1 MTLKEGQ
8 SITRPPLLEGS
19 NYATWKP
26 VMRSFLKSLD
36 ERAWKVVLRGWTEP
50 TMNNLTGEPVPKPE
64 ALCTEDEDKASMGN
78 SKAMNAIFSTVN
90 ENVMKLII
98 NCEVT
103 KEAWDILQTAFEG
116 TDKVRNSRMQAVTT
130 KFEEMKM
137 KEDENISEYN
147 TRVLE
152 LSNEASALGKPID
165 EERLASKI
173 LRSLPPRFAMK
184 VTAIEEMHDITKL
197 KLDELMGSL
206 RTYEINR
213 DFQTSEQKG
222 IALKADMTEDKLDA
236 GCTTEQLAMMA
247 QNFGRMVRKI
257 NRRGPEQGQSSS
269 TGYRNWKSSRPRSS
283 DSRQDSPDKGKEE
296 IQCHECKGFGHI
308 ASQCAN
314 TLMKRKAMVASFSD
328 SESDEEKEE
337 GETTNFVAFTATL
350 GECSSTG
357 ETVPSQQELPAEYPS
372 DSDDE
377 ELTQESL
384 AQTYKDLYGK
394 WLQLV
399 KINKKLN
406 DTIASISIEKEKVW
420 QEVEILLTQ
429 KEELEC
435 TVDSLNTQLTE
446 IKQEKVDL
454 LAQRTELLGTVSSL
468 KVEMDYDTHPGGMT
482 GLRKTITDLKQK
494 EVFQLRRVEQLELQL
509 ESEKMDH
516 SDMTEELNH
525 LKQSVR
531 MLNSGTKNLNAILR
545 SQGMESGHRGLGFTG
560 EGSSKGTMSTKARP
574 VSEQKPEH
582 KVRQHPRQKVD
593 LSQDQSK
600 GNSRSDHKEIQR
612 TLRGGKTR
620 GTPVQRRDFPPV
632 RPRGEW
638 RTCWYCNQ
646 MGHIKLK
653 CRLFLSERRAFQ
665 QRTTSQ
671 QKQVWVQKADRTICM
686 VACYTSNYSSHDN
699 WLFDSGC
706 SAHMTGNSQY
716 LTHIRPVEHMWFVT
730 FGDGEKGQ
738 VIGCGTLMVPDLPA
752 LKNTLLVK
760 GLPRNLISISQL
772 CDDGHYVSFSS
783 YSCLVLDQNGDTLMK
798 GKRDANNC
806 YTIRVGL
813 TESMNNVHSHHGQ
826 QPVAL
831 PCAYAQPSFLRGGV
845 EKTLHIRSDCR
856 CAQIKVTGCPKKLL
870 NQSVVQL
877 QKKFVHCTQE
887 CAWPRTRKYKCS
899 RKMVTLRQHTCVK
912 PYGRSQSETPRS
924 PGGLCG
930 VNH

>member
-36 ERAWKVVLRGWTEP
+36 EKAWRAVIRGWTEP
-50 TMNNLTGEPVPKPE
+50 MMNNLTGEPVLKPE
-64 ALCTEDEDKASMGN
+64 ALLTEDEDKASMGN
-78 SKAMNAIFSTVN
+78 SKAMNAIFSAVN

-98 NCEVT
+98 NCEVA

-137 KEDENISEYN
+137 KEDENIPEYN

-213 DFQTSEQKG
+213 DFQISEQKG

-283 DSRQDSPDKGKEE
+283 DSRQDSSDKEKEE
-296 IQCHECKGFGHI
+296 IQCHACKGFGHI

-328 SESDEEKEE
+328 SDSEEEKEG
-337 GETTNFVAFTATL
+337 GETTNFVAFASTL

-357 ETVPSQQELPAEYPS
+357 ETVASQSELPVEYSS

-399 KINKKLN
+399 NINKKLN
-406 DTIASISIEKEKVW
+406 DTVASITIEKDQIW
-420 QEVEILLTQ
+420 QEAEILITL
-429 KEELEC
+429 KVELEV
-435 TVDSLNTQLTE
+435 TVASLTTQLAE
-446 IKQEKVDL
+446 MKQERANL
-454 LAQRTELLGTVSSL
+454 LASNVELMGTVSTL
-468 KVEMDYDTHPGGMT
+468 KLDMEKDRETHPVGMA
-482 GLRKTITDLKQK
+482 GLRKIITDLRRK
-494 EVFQLRRVEQLELQL
+494 EVFQLRVAEQLELHL

-516 SDMTEELNH
+516 SDTKKELNE
-525 LKQSVR
+525 LKRSVR
-531 MLNSGTKNLNAILR
+531 MLNSGTSNLNDILR
-545 SQGMESGHRGLGFTG
+545 SQRMESGHRGLGFT
-560 EGSSKGTMSTKARP
+560 EGSSSKGTTFVETEQ
-574 VSEQKPEH
+574 VSEQLPEQM
-582 KVRQHPRQKVD
+582 VRKHPRQKVD
-593 LSQDQSK
+593 LSQDK
-600 GNSRSDHKEIQR
+600 SRTTYLSSNQKKD
-612 TLRGGKTR
+612 LL
-620 GTPVQRRDFPPV
+620 
-632 RPRGEW
+632 
-638 RTCWYCNQ
+638 TCWYCYQ
-646 MGHIKLK
+646 MGHIRRQ
-653 CRLFLSERRAFQ
+653 CRLFLAERRGHQ
-665 QRTTSQ
+665 QQQIQPR
-671 QKQVWVQKADRTICM
+671 QKQVWIPKERQTVCM
-686 VACYTSNYSSHDN
+686 VACCSSGDTVQGS
-699 WLFDSGC
+699 WFFDSGC
-706 SAHMTGNSQY
+706 SGHMTGNSEY
-716 LTHIRPVEHMWFVT
+716 LSHIRPVEQMRFVT
-730 FGDGEKGQ
+730 FADGRKSQ
-738 VIGCGTLMVPDLPA
+738 VIGCGTLKVLDLPA
-752 LKNTLLVK
+752 LEDTLLVE
-760 GLPRNLISISQL
+760 GLTMNLISISQL
-772 CDDGHYVSFSS
+772 CDHGHYVSFSRD
-783 YSCLVLDQNGDTLMK
+783 SCLVLNENGESVMK
-798 GKRDANNC
+798 GRRRANDC
-806 YTIRVGL
+806 YTIRMGNEKQRSTLNCVQAKHR
-813 TESMNNVHSHHGQ
+813 V
-826 QPVAL
+826 
-831 PCAYAQPSFLRGGV
+831 LRGGV
-845 EKTLHIRSDCR
+845 KKTLHNRRI
-856 CAQIKVTGCPKKLL
+856 AQINFGNCTRRLLDQRVTQLQAEFEQKIT
-870 NQSVVQL
+870 QL
-877 QKKFVHCTQE
+877 QKEFELLTQIN
-887 CAWPRTRKYKCS
+887 ASSPPRF
-899 RKMVTLRQHTCVK
+899 
-912 PYGRSQSETPRS
+912 GTPRS
-924 PGGLCG
+924 SLGLRG
-930 VNH
+930 FMN

>member
-36 ERAWKVVLRGWTEP
+36 EKAWRAVIRGWTEP
-50 TMNNLTGEPVPKPE
+50 MMNNLTGEPVLKPE
-64 ALCTEDEDKASMGN
+64 ALWTEDEDKASMGN
-78 SKAMNAIFSTVN
+78 SKAMNAIFSAVN

-98 NCEVT
+98 NCEVA

-222 IALKADMTEDKLDA
+222 IALKADMTEDKMDA

-283 DSRQDSPDKGKEE
+283 DSRQDSSDKEKEE
-296 IQCHECKGFGHI
+296 IQCHACKGFGHI

-328 SESDEEKEE
+328 SDSEEEKEG
-337 GETTNFVAFTATL
+337 GETTNFVAFASTL

-357 ETVPSQQELPAEYPS
+357 ETVASQSELPVEYSS

-377 ELTQESL
+377 ELTQQSL

-399 KINKKLN
+399 NINKKLN
-406 DTIASISIEKEKVW
+406 DTVASVTIEKDQIW
-420 QEVEILLTQ
+420 QEAEILITL
-429 KEELEC
+429 KVELEV
-435 TVDSLNTQLTE
+435 TVASLTTQLAE
-446 IKQEKVDL
+446 MKQERANL
-454 LAQRTELLGTVSSL
+454 LASNVELMGTVSTL
-468 KVEMDYDTHPGGMT
+468 KLDMEKDRETHPVGMA
-482 GLRKTITDLKQK
+482 GLRKIITDLRRK
-494 EVFQLRRVEQLELQL
+494 EVFQLRVAEQLELHL

-516 SDMTEELNH
+516 SDTKKELNE
-525 LKQSVR
+525 LKRSVR
-531 MLNSGTKNLNAILR
+531 MLNSGTSNLNDILR
-545 SQGMESGHRGLGFTG
+545 SQRMESGHRGLGFT
-560 EGSSKGTMSTKARP
+560 EGSSSKGTTFVETEQ
-574 VSEQKPEH
+574 VSEQLPE
-582 KVRQHPRQKVD
+582 QM
-593 LSQDQSK
+593 
-600 GNSRSDHKEIQR
+600 
-612 TLRGGKTR
+612 
-620 GTPVQRRDFPPV
+620 
-632 RPRGEW
+632 
-638 RTCWYCNQ
+638 
-646 MGHIKLK
+646 MGHIRRQ
-653 CRLFLSERRAFQ
+653 CRLFLAERRGHQ
-665 QRTTSQ
+665 QQQIQPR
-671 QKQVWVQKADRTICM
+671 QKQVWIPKERQKVCM
-686 VACYTSNYSSHDN
+686 VACCSSGDTVQGS
-699 WLFDSGC
+699 WFFDSGC
-706 SAHMTGNSQY
+706 SAHMTGNSEY
-716 LTHIRPVEHMWFVT
+716 LSHIRPVDQMRFVT
-730 FGDGEKGQ
+730 FADGRKSQ
-738 VIGCGTLMVPDLPA
+738 VIGCGTLKVPDLPA
-752 LKNTLLVK
+752 LEDTLLVE
-760 GLPRNLISISQL
+760 GLTMNLISISQL
-772 CDDGHYVSFSS
+772 CDHGHYVSFSRD
-783 YSCLVLDQNGDTLMK
+783 SCLVLNENGESVMK
-798 GKRDANNC
+798 GRRRANDC
-806 YTIRVGL
+806 YTIRMGNENQRSTLNCVQAKHR
-813 TESMNNVHSHHGQ
+813 V
-826 QPVAL
+826 
-831 PCAYAQPSFLRGGV
+831 LRGGV
-845 EKTLHIRSDCR
+845 KKTLHNRRI
-856 CAQIKVTGCPKKLL
+856 AQINFGNCTRRLLDQRVTQLQAEFEQKIT
-870 NQSVVQL
+870 QL
-877 QKKFVHCTQE
+877 QKEFELLTQIN
-887 CAWPRTRKYKCS
+887 ASSPPRF
-899 RKMVTLRQHTCVK
+899 
-912 PYGRSQSETPRS
+912 GTPRS
-924 PGGLCG
+924 SLGLRG
-930 VNH
+930 FMN

>member
-36 ERAWKVVLRGWTEP
+36 EKAWRAVIRGWTEP
-50 TMNNLTGEPVPKPE
+50 MMNNLTGEPVLKPE
-64 ALCTEDEDKASMGN
+64 ALWTEDEDKASMGN
-78 SKAMNAIFSTVN
+78 SKAMNAIFSAVN

-98 NCEVT
+98 NCEVA

-206 RTYEINR
+206 RTYEINQ

-283 DSRQDSPDKGKEE
+283 DSRQDSSDKEKEE
-296 IQCHECKGFGHI
+296 IQCHACKGFGHI

-328 SESDEEKEE
+328 SDSEEEKEG
-337 GETTNFVAFTATL
+337 GETTNFVAFASTL

-357 ETVPSQQELPAEYPS
+357 ETVASQSELPVEYSS

-399 KINKKLN
+399 NINKKLN
-406 DTIASISIEKEKVW
+406 DTVVSVTIEKDQIW
-420 QEVEILLTQ
+420 QEAEILITL
-429 KEELEC
+429 KVELEV
-435 TVDSLNTQLTE
+435 TVASLTTQLAE
-446 IKQEKVDL
+446 MKQERANL
-454 LAQRTELLGTVSSL
+454 LASNVELMGTVSTL
-468 KVEMDYDTHPGGMT
+468 KLDMEKDRETHPVGMA
-482 GLRKTITDLKQK
+482 GLRKIITDLRRK
-494 EVFQLRRVEQLELQL
+494 EVFQLRVAEQLELHL

-516 SDMTEELNH
+516 SDTKKELNE
-525 LKQSVR
+525 LKRSVR
-531 MLNSGTKNLNAILR
+531 MLNSGTSNLNDILR
-545 SQGMESGHRGLGFTG
+545 SQRMESGHRGLGFT
-560 EGSSKGTMSTKARP
+560 EGSSSKGTTFVETEQ
-574 VSEQKPEH
+574 VSEQLSEQM
-582 KVRQHPRQKVD
+582 VRKHPRQKVD
-593 LSQDQSK
+593 LSQDK
-600 GNSRSDHKEIQR
+600 SRTTYLSSNQKKD
-612 TLRGGKTR
+612 LL
-620 GTPVQRRDFPPV
+620 
-632 RPRGEW
+632 
-638 RTCWYCNQ
+638 TCWYCYQ
-646 MGHIKLK
+646 MGHIRRQ
-653 CRLFLSERRAFQ
+653 CRLFLAERRGHQ
-665 QRTTSQ
+665 QQQIQPR
-671 QKQVWVQKADRTICM
+671 QKQVWIPKERQTVCM
-686 VACYTSNYSSHDN
+686 VACCSSGDTVQGS
-699 WLFDSGC
+699 WFFDSGC
-706 SAHMTGNSQY
+706 SAHMTGNSEY
-716 LTHIRPVEHMWFVT
+716 LSHIRHVEQMRFVT
-730 FGDGEKGQ
+730 FADGRKSQ
-738 VIGCGTLMVPDLPA
+738 VIGCGTLKVPDLPA
-752 LKNTLLVK
+752 LEDTLLVE
-760 GLPRNLISISQL
+760 GLTMNLISISQL
-772 CDDGHYVSFSS
+772 CDHGHYVSFSRD
-783 YSCLVLDQNGDTLMK
+783 SCLVLNENGESVMK
-798 GKRDANNC
+798 GRRRANDC
-806 YTIRVGL
+806 YTIRMGNEKQRSTLNCVQAKHR
-813 TESMNNVHSHHGQ
+813 V
-826 QPVAL
+826 
-831 PCAYAQPSFLRGGV
+831 LRGGV
-845 EKTLHIRSDCR
+845 KKTLHNRR
-856 CAQIKVTGCPKKLL
+856 MAQINFGNCTRRLLDQRVTQLQAEFEQKIT
-870 NQSVVQL
+870 QL
-877 QKKFVHCTQE
+877 QKEFELLTQIN
-887 CAWPRTRKYKCS
+887 ASSPP
-899 RKMVTLRQHTCVK
+899 QF
-912 PYGRSQSETPRS
+912 GTPRS
-924 PGGLCG
+924 SLGLRG
-930 VNH
+930 FMN

>member
-1 MTLKEGQ
+1 MTLKDGQ

-36 ERAWKVVLRGWTEP
+36 ERAWKAVLRGWTEP
-50 TMNNLTGEPVPKPE
+50 MMNNLTGEPVPKPE
-64 ALCTEDEDKASMGN
+64 ALWTEDEDKDSMGN
-78 SKAMNAIFSTVN
+78 SKAMNAIFSVVN

-98 NCEVT
+98 NCEVA
-103 KEAWDILQTAFEG
+103 KEAWDILQIAFER
-116 TDKVRNSRMQAVTT
+116 TDKVRNSHMQAVTT

-152 LSNEASALGKPID
+152 LSNEASALGKPIA

-173 LRSLPPRFAMK
+173 LRSLPSRFAMK

-283 DSRQDSPDKGKEE
+283 DSRQDSSDKGNEE

-314 TLMKRKAMVASFSD
+314 TLMKRKAMVASFRD

-337 GETTNFVAFTATL
+337 GETTNFVAFATTL

-357 ETVPSQQELPAEYPS
+357 ETVPSQSELPAEYPS

-384 AQTYKDLYGK
+384 ARTYKDLYGK

-406 DTIASISIEKEKVW
+406 DTIASVSIEKEKVW

-429 KEELEC
+429 KTELEC
-435 TVDSLNTQLTE
+435 TVDSLNTQLVE
-446 IKQEKVDL
+446 MKQEKVDL

-468 KVEMDYDTHPGGMT
+468 KVEMDRDTHPGGMT
-482 GLRKTITDLKQK
+482 GLRKTITDLKRK

-516 SDMTEELNH
+516 SDTTEELNH

-531 MLNSGTKNLNAILR
+531 MLNSGTKDLNDILR
-545 SQGMESGHRGLGFTG
+545 SQRMESGHRGLGFTG
-560 EGSSKGTMSTKARP
+560 EGSSKGTMFTKARP
-574 VSEQKPEH
+574 VSEQKPEQ

-593 LSQDQSK
+593 LSQEQSK
-600 GNSRSDHKEIQR
+600 GKNRADHKETHG
-612 TLRGGKTR
+612 TLGGGKTR
-620 GTPVQRRDFPPV
+620 GTPVQRRDFSPV
-632 RPRGEW
+632 RLRGEW

-653 CRLFLSERRAFQ
+653 CRLFLAERRAYQ
-665 QRTTSQ
+665 QRTIPR
-671 QKQVWVQKADRTICM
+671 QKQVWVQKTDQTVCM
-686 VACYTSNYSSHDN
+686 VACHSSSYTSQ
-699 WLFDSGC
+699 DSWHFHNGC

-716 LTHIRPVEHMWFVT
+716 LTHIRPVEQMWFVT
-730 FGDGEKGQ
+730 FGDGGKGQ

-752 LKNTLLVK
+752 LENTLLVK
-760 GLPRNLISISQL
+760 GLTRNLISISQL

-806 YTIRVGL
+806 YTIKMGL
-813 TESMNNVHSHHGQ
+813 TGSMNNENGAQ
-826 QPVAL
+826 QSVAL
-831 PCAYAQPSFLRGGV
+831 TCANAQPSFLRGGV
-845 EKTLHIRSDCR
+845 DKTLHTRSECR
-856 CAQIKVTGCPKKLL
+856 CAQIKVAGCPRKLL
-870 NQSVVQL
+870 NQTVVQMR
-877 QKKFVHCTQE
+877 QEFVHNPQ
-887 CAWPRTRKYKCS
+887 KYA
-899 RKMVTLRQHTCVK
+899 
-912 PYGRSQSETPRS
+912 
-924 PGGLCG
+924 
-930 VNH
+930 

>member
-36 ERAWKVVLRGWTEP
+36 EKAWRAVIRGWTEP
-50 TMNNLTGEPVPKPE
+50 MMNNLTGEPVLKPE
-64 ALCTEDEDKASMGN
+64 ALWTEDEDKASMGN
-78 SKAMNAIFSTVN
+78 SKAMNAIFSAVN

-98 NCEVT
+98 NCEVA

-283 DSRQDSPDKGKEE
+283 DSRQDSSDKEKEE
-296 IQCHECKGFGHI
+296 IQCHACKGFGHI

-328 SESDEEKEE
+328 SDSEEEKEG
-337 GETTNFVAFTATL
+337 GETTNFVAFASTL

-357 ETVPSQQELPAEYPS
+357 ETVASQSELPVEYSS

-399 KINKKLN
+399 NINKKLN
-406 DTIASISIEKEKVW
+406 DTVASVTIEKDQIW
-420 QEVEILLTQ
+420 QEAEILITL
-429 KEELEC
+429 KVELEV
-435 TVDSLNTQLTE
+435 TVASLTTQLAE
-446 IKQEKVDL
+446 MKQERANL
-454 LAQRTELLGTVSSL
+454 LASNVELMGTVSTL
-468 KVEMDYDTHPGGMT
+468 KLDMEKDRETHPVGMAV
-482 GLRKTITDLKQK
+482 LRKIITDLRRK
-494 EVFQLRRVEQLELQL
+494 EVFQLRVAEQLELHL

-516 SDMTEELNH
+516 SDTKKELNE
-525 LKQSVR
+525 LKRSVR
-531 MLNSGTKNLNAILR
+531 MLNSGTSNLNDIVR
-545 SQGMESGHRGLGFTG
+545 SQRMESGHRGLGFT
-560 EGSSKGTMSTKARP
+560 EGSSSKGTTFVETEQ
-574 VSEQKPEH
+574 VSEQLPEQM
-582 KVRQHPRQKVD
+582 VRKHPRQKVD
-593 LSQDQSK
+593 LSQDK
-600 GNSRSDHKEIQR
+600 SRTTYLSSNQKKD
-612 TLRGGKTR
+612 LL
-620 GTPVQRRDFPPV
+620 
-632 RPRGEW
+632 
-638 RTCWYCNQ
+638 TCWYCYQ
-646 MGHIKLK
+646 MGHIRRQ
-653 CRLFLSERRAFQ
+653 CRLFLAERRGHQ
-665 QRTTSQ
+665 QQQIQPR
-671 QKQVWVQKADRTICM
+671 QKQVWIPKERQTVCM
-686 VACYTSNYSSHDN
+686 VACCSSGDTVQGS
-699 WLFDSGC
+699 WFFDSGC
-706 SAHMTGNSQY
+706 SAHMTGNSEY
-716 LTHIRPVEHMWFVT
+716 LSHIRPVEQMRFVT
-730 FGDGEKGQ
+730 FADGRKSQ
-738 VIGCGTLMVPDLPA
+738 VIGCGTLKVPDLPA
-752 LKNTLLVK
+752 LEDTLLVE
-760 GLPRNLISISQL
+760 GLTMNLISISQL
-772 CDDGHYVSFSS
+772 CDHGHYVSFSRD
-783 YSCLVLDQNGDTLMK
+783 SCLVLNENGESVMK
-798 GKRDANNC
+798 GRRRANDC
-806 YTIRVGL
+806 YTIRMGNEKQRSTLNCVQAKHR
-813 TESMNNVHSHHGQ
+813 V
-826 QPVAL
+826 
-831 PCAYAQPSFLRGGV
+831 LRGGV
-845 EKTLHIRSDCR
+845 KKTLHNRRI
-856 CAQIKVTGCPKKLL
+856 AQINFGNCTRRLLDQRVTQLQAEFEQKIT
-870 NQSVVQL
+870 QL
-877 QKKFVHCTQE
+877 QKEFELLTQIN
-887 CAWPRTRKYKCS
+887 ASSPPRF
-899 RKMVTLRQHTCVK
+899 
-912 PYGRSQSETPRS
+912 GTPRS
-924 PGGLCG
+924 SLGLRG
-930 VNH
+930 FMN

>member
-36 ERAWKVVLRGWTEP
+36 EKAWRAVIRGWTEP
-50 TMNNLTGEPVPKPE
+50 MMNNLTGEPVLKPE
-64 ALCTEDEDKASMGN
+64 ALWTEDEDKASMGN
-78 SKAMNAIFSTVN
+78 SKAMNAIFSAVN

-98 NCEVT
+98 NCEVA

-283 DSRQDSPDKGKEE
+283 DSRQDSSDKEKEE
-296 IQCHECKGFGHI
+296 IQCHACKGFGHI

-328 SESDEEKEE
+328 SDSEEEKEG
-337 GETTNFVAFTATL
+337 GETTNFVAFASTL

-357 ETVPSQQELPAEYPS
+357 ETVASKSELPVEYSS

-399 KINKKLN
+399 NINKKLN
-406 DTIASISIEKEKVW
+406 DTVASVTIEKDQIW
-420 QEVEILLTQ
+420 QEAEILITL
-429 KEELEC
+429 KVELEV
-435 TVDSLNTQLTE
+435 TVASLTTQLAE
-446 IKQEKVDL
+446 MKQERANL
-454 LAQRTELLGTVSSL
+454 LASNVELMGTVSTL
-468 KVEMDYDTHPGGMT
+468 KLDMEKDRETHPVGMA
-482 GLRKTITDLKQK
+482 GLRKIITDLRRK
-494 EVFQLRRVEQLELQL
+494 EVFQLRVAEQLELHL

-516 SDMTEELNH
+516 SDTKKELNE
-525 LKQSVR
+525 LKRSVR
-531 MLNSGTKNLNAILR
+531 MLNSGTSNLNDILR
-545 SQGMESGHRGLGFTG
+545 SQRMESGHRGLGFT
-560 EGSSKGTMSTKARP
+560 EGSSSKGTAFVETEQ
-574 VSEQKPEH
+574 VSEQLPEQM
-582 KVRQHPRQKVD
+582 VRKHPRQKVG
-593 LSQDQSK
+593 LSQDK
-600 GNSRSDHKEIQR
+600 SRTTYLSSNQKKD
-612 TLRGGKTR
+612 LL
-620 GTPVQRRDFPPV
+620 
-632 RPRGEW
+632 
-638 RTCWYCNQ
+638 TCWYCYQ
-646 MGHIKLK
+646 MGHIRRQ
-653 CRLFLSERRAFQ
+653 CRLFLAERRGHQ
-665 QRTTSQ
+665 QQQIQPR
-671 QKQVWVQKADRTICM
+671 QKQVWIPKERQTVCM
-686 VACYTSNYSSHDN
+686 VACCSSGDTVQGS
-699 WLFDSGC
+699 WFFDSGC
-706 SAHMTGNSQY
+706 SAHMTGNSEY
-716 LTHIRPVEHMWFVT
+716 LSHIRPVEQMRFVT
-730 FGDGEKGQ
+730 FADGRKSQ
-738 VIGCGTLMVPDLPA
+738 VIGCGTLKVPDLPA
-752 LKNTLLVK
+752 LEDTLLVE
-760 GLPRNLISISQL
+760 GLTMNLISISQL
-772 CDDGHYVSFSS
+772 CDNGHYVSFSRD
-783 YSCLVLDQNGDTLMK
+783 SCLVLNENGESVMK
-798 GKRDANNC
+798 GRRRANDC
-806 YTIRVGL
+806 YTIRMGNEKQRSTLNCVQAKHR
-813 TESMNNVHSHHGQ
+813 V
-826 QPVAL
+826 
-831 PCAYAQPSFLRGGV
+831 LRGGV
-845 EKTLHIRSDCR
+845 KKTLHNRRI
-856 CAQIKVTGCPKKLL
+856 AQINFGSCTRRLLDQRVT
-870 NQSVVQL
+870 QL
-877 QKKFVHCTQE
+877 
-887 CAWPRTRKYKCS
+887 
-899 RKMVTLRQHTCVK
+899 
-912 PYGRSQSETPRS
+912 
-924 PGGLCG
+924 
-930 VNH
+930 

>member
-36 ERAWKVVLRGWTEP
+36 EKAWRAVIRGWTEP
-50 TMNNLTGEPVPKPE
+50 MMNNLTGEPVLKPE
-64 ALCTEDEDKASMGN
+64 ALWTEDEDKASMGN
-78 SKAMNAIFSTVN
+78 SKAMNAIFSAVN

-98 NCEVT
+98 NCEVA
-103 KEAWDILQTAFEG
+103 KEAWDILQTAFKG

-283 DSRQDSPDKGKEE
+283 DSRQDSSDKEKEE
-296 IQCHECKGFGHI
+296 IQCHACKGFGHI

-328 SESDEEKEE
+328 SDSEEEKEG
-337 GETTNFVAFTATL
+337 GETTNFVAFASTL

-357 ETVPSQQELPAEYPS
+357 ETVASQSELPVEYSS

-399 KINKKLN
+399 NINKKLN
-406 DTIASISIEKEKVW
+406 DTVASVTIEKDQIW
-420 QEVEILLTQ
+420 QEAEILITM
-429 KEELEC
+429 KVELEV
-435 TVDSLNTQLTE
+435 TVASLTTQLAE
-446 IKQEKVDL
+446 MKQERANL
-454 LAQRTELLGTVSSL
+454 LASNVELMGTVSTL
-468 KVEMDYDTHPGGMT
+468 KLDMEKDRETHPVGMA
-482 GLRKTITDLKQK
+482 GLRKIITDLRRK
-494 EVFQLRRVEQLELQL
+494 EVFQLRVAEQLELHL

-516 SDMTEELNH
+516 SDTKKELNE
-525 LKQSVR
+525 LKRSVR
-531 MLNSGTKNLNAILR
+531 MLNSGKSNLNDISR
-545 SQGMESGHRGLGFTG
+545 SQRMESGHRGLGFT
-560 EGSSKGTMSTKARP
+560 EGSSSKGTTFVETEQ
-574 VSEQKPEH
+574 VSEQLPEQM
-582 KVRQHPRQKVD
+582 VRKHPRQKVD
-593 LSQDQSK
+593 LSQDK
-600 GNSRSDHKEIQR
+600 SRTTYLSSNQKKD
-612 TLRGGKTR
+612 LL
-620 GTPVQRRDFPPV
+620 
-632 RPRGEW
+632 
-638 RTCWYCNQ
+638 TCWYCYQ
-646 MGHIKLK
+646 MGHIRRQ
-653 CRLFLSERRAFQ
+653 CRLFLAERRGHQ
-665 QRTTSQ
+665 QQQIQPR
-671 QKQVWVQKADRTICM
+671 QKQVWIPKERQTVCM
-686 VACYTSNYSSHDN
+686 VACCSSGDTVQGS
-699 WLFDSGC
+699 WFFDSGC
-706 SAHMTGNSQY
+706 SAHMTGNSEY
-716 LTHIRPVEHMWFVT
+716 LSHIRPVEQMRFVT
-730 FGDGEKGQ
+730 FADGRKSQ
-738 VIGCGTLMVPDLPA
+738 VIGCGTLKVPDLPA
-752 LKNTLLVK
+752 LEDTLLVE
-760 GLPRNLISISQL
+760 GLTMNLISISQL
-772 CDDGHYVSFSS
+772 CDHGHYVSFSRD
-783 YSCLVLDQNGDTLMK
+783 SCLVLNENGESVMK
-798 GKRDANNC
+798 GRRRANDC
-806 YTIRVGL
+806 YTIRMGNEKQRSTLNCVQAKHR
-813 TESMNNVHSHHGQ
+813 V
-826 QPVAL
+826 
-831 PCAYAQPSFLRGGV
+831 LRGGV
-845 EKTLHIRSDCR
+845 KKTLHNRRIT
-856 CAQIKVTGCPKKLL
+856 QINFGNCTRRLLDQRVTQLQAEFEQKIT
-870 NQSVVQL
+870 QL
-877 QKKFVHCTQE
+877 QKEFELLTQIN
-887 CAWPRTRKYKCS
+887 ASSPPRF
-899 RKMVTLRQHTCVK
+899 
-912 PYGRSQSETPRS
+912 GTPRS
-924 PGGLCG
+924 SLGLRG
-930 VNH
+930 FMN